1 MQKDWNRCKVIIIVC
16 TVVVLVVAHVDI
28 KVDKII
34 FYAWATYFPV
44 DYRLDLTL
52 GGRVGVEAR
61 EGLVGAVKPG
71 VGHCNQCNS
80 EDRNSQDDLYDV

>member
-1 MQKDWNRCKVIIIVC
+1 M
-16 TVVVLVVAHVDI
+16 
-28 KVDKII
+28 DKII
-34 FYAWATYFPV
+34 VYAWATYSPV

-71 VGHCNQCNS
+71 VGHCSQCNS
-80 EDRNSQDDLYDV
+80 EDRNSFDDLYDV

>member
-16 TVVVLVVAHVDI
+16 TVVVVVAHVD
-28 KVDKII
+28 KVGKII
-34 FYAWATYFPV
+34 FYVQATYSPI

-80 EDRNSQDDLYDV
+80 EDRNSFDDLYDV

>member
-1 MQKDWNRCKVIIIVC
+1 MLILTWVKSF
-16 TVVVLVVAHVDI
+16 
-28 KVDKII
+28 
-34 FYAWATYFPV
+34 FYVWATDSPV

-71 VGHCNQCNS
+71 VGHCNQRGCHS
-80 EDRNSQDDLYDV
+80 EDRNSYDDLDGVIPPEL

>member
-1 MQKDWNRCKVIIIVC
+1 M
-16 TVVVLVVAHVDI
+16 
-28 KVDKII
+28 DKII

-80 EDRNSQDDLYDV
+80 EDRNSFDDLDDDHVDDVVPPEL